1 MDIVS
6 ETAKY
11 GVTERRFDLKVDDE
25 LVPGVMWLPEG
36 ATGGRPKVLFGH
48 GGSQHKKVPHFRS
61 FAKRLAAHGWASAA
75 IDAPQHGDRLSAEER
90 ALPPEDLLKV
100 MQKRVLGATG
110 EERKARAAMA
120 VKEWKATIDALEAL
134 DEVGVGPTGYW
145 GVSMGTMFGVPL
157 VAAEPR
163 IQCAVLGLGGLGFGG
178 KGYEA
183 AANSIAIP
191 LQFML
196 QSGDEL
202 VPLESGIG
210 LYDAFGSEEKMLV
223 VNPGAH
229 AAVPPFMFEIND
241 AFFQRHLSS

>member
-1 MDIVS
+1 
-6 ETAKY
+6 
-11 GVTERRFDLKVDDE
+11 
-25 LVPGVMWLPEG
+25 
-36 ATGGRPKVLFGH
+36 
-48 GGSQHKKVPHFRS
+48 
-61 FAKRLAAHGWASAA
+61 
-75 IDAPQHGDRLSAEER
+75 
-90 ALPPEDLLKV
+90 
-100 MQKRVLGATG
+100 
-110 EERKARAAMA
+110 
-120 VKEWKATIDALEAL
+120 
-134 DEVGVGPTGYW
+134 
-145 GVSMGTMFGVPL
+145 MGTMFGVPL